1 VVLPARDR
9 AVRDRLLDP
18 DAGLAVRRDYTKGLL
33 GSSDRPRAR
42 ACGAPARSRGRTGS
56 SRSRRPP
63 IAQLLADPRRWT
75 RARGRRAL
83 FGDNCAACHGVDGH
97 GGKGFPNLADRDWLW
112 GGEARDVAETI
123 RVGVNSTHPNTR
135 VSEMIGFGAAGFSTR
150 PRCPT

>member
-1 VVLPARDR
+1 VLEHAARQ
-9 AVRDRLLDP
+9 
-18 DAGLAVRRDYTKGLL
+18 
-33 GSSDRPRAR
+33 RAR
-42 ACGAPARSRGRTGS
+42 AGGLAQAGRDDPL
-56 SRSRRPP
+56 SRSCSPTR
-63 IAQLLADPRRWT
+63 RRWT